1 MRQHFSGL
9 GDDKIK
15 QLLRAAEQQGANID
29 GIGNQYDYSK
39 FLDVYKTRHAGP
51 QI

>member
-1 MRQHFSGL
+1 VKQHFAGV

-15 QLLRAAEQQGANID
+15 VLLRAAELQGANVE
-29 GIGNQYDYSK
+29 GIGNQYDYVK

-51 QI
+51 QL